1 MGGLTVENTHPFC
14 LGNYSFAHNGTVL
27 DYLKLVQPG
36 VLPAQGQ
43 TDSEHV
49 FHYLMRDYDP
59 GDPPGSFR
67 KAVTGVIES
76 SPFSAVNFLFS
87 DGERLYAYRLGIFEL
102 YWLPRPGQLL
112 VSTEKLTPERWHP
125 VRQDVLLTLD
135 PDDPDAPVAERLV
148 GDAVVARADIKPF
161 EEGSELRGEERGR
174 FASERAARLAAQ
186 A

>member
-1 MGGLTVENTHPFC
+1 
-14 LGNYSFAHNGTVL
+14 
-27 DYLKLVQPG
+27 
-36 VLPAQGQ
+36 
-43 TDSEHV
+43 
-49 FHYLMRDYDP
+49 
-59 GDPPGSFR
+59 
-67 KAVTGVIES
+67 VTGVIEC

-112 VSTEKLTPERWHP
+112 VSTEKLTPERWHG

-135 PDDPDAPVAERLV
+135 PDDPDGPISERLV
-148 GDAVVARADIKPF
+148 GDAVVAKADIKPF
-161 EEGSELRGEERGR
+161 EEGSELRGEQRGR